1 MNGKELKSVGDTV
14 IILLARMPNLM
25 RIENSRKVQTWQSL
39 DECPWQTTNDC
50 FFPFHPPRPG
60 LRTTKSELAEVKSLP
75 AQAGANTIFKE
86 ELLILPTTEDFL
98 EYPLRRKSTNRWP
111 AKIRMLKNGLRT
123 SWYSLHGT
131 IQQSSFENAVL
142 HTYEPI
148 PIYLDL
154 KMRWELMDGRR

>member
-50 FFPFHPPRPG
+50 FSLFIHHGLVYVQQNRNSLRWNRYLFKLEPIQVPKKRIVDTSNDWGFSRIDTRWGESQQTGDQPRSG
-60 LRTTKSELAEVKSLP
+60 C
-75 AQAGANTIFKE
+75 
-86 ELLILPTTEDFL
+86 
-98 EYPLRRKSTNRWP
+98 W
-111 AKIRMLKNGLRT
+111 LRT
-123 SWYSLHGT
+123 SWYSLYGT